1 MAERHVIDAYAF
13 AEMGELARRAAH
25 YDAAIGFGRSAWR
38 AVERD
43 GAPAA
48 VEAFLMGTRVESWG
62 WQMTDHLDW
71 ALLIAELGRSHA
83 RRHAPGTLLTAWAE
97 ERVHGVKTAISGRQ
111 LTPALT
117 GFVQLADALRDGDKA
132 RELRFVSLY
141 GALGAAAKLG
151 AEDAGHRAEAEA
163 DAALAEAGSS
173 EFEHAFRSQQAI
185 FAIRTGRF
193 DQAHRFIEENHAANE
208 RRGRR
213 LGPQFVLAH
222 LFLASGEREEGVDVL
237 QAAVDEAAARENWQS
252 LRAALRFMDRYLE
265 PGAIRVPTPGEL
277 PPRLSPA
284 SLN

>member
-1 MAERHVIDAYAF
+1 
-13 AEMGELARRAAH
+13 MGEVARRAAH
-25 YDAAIGFGRSAWR
+25 FEAAIGFGRSAWR
-38 AVERD
+38 AVEQD
-43 GAPAA
+43 DSPAA
-48 VEAFLMGTRVESWG
+48 VEAFLKGTRVESWG
-62 WQMTDHLDW
+62 WQMTDQLDW
-71 ALLIAELGRSHA
+71 ALLIAGHGRDHA
-83 RRHAPGTLLTAWAE
+83 RRHVPGTLLAAWAE
-97 ERVHGVKTAISGRQ
+97 ERVCGVKTAISGRV
-111 LTPALT
+111 LEPALA
-117 GFVQLADALRDGDKA
+117 GFGRLADELRDDADA
-132 RELRFVSLY
+132 RELRFVALY

-151 AEDAGHRAEAEA
+151 AGDAGRGAEAEA
-163 DAALAEAGSS
+163 EATLAKVGES

-265 PGAIRVPTPGEL
+265 PGAIRVPAPGEL
-277 PPRLSPA
+277 PARLSPA